1 MAIVKPSAPKIHPQ
15 ITLQPKPKIIK
26 APRK

>member
-1 MAIVKPSAPKIHPQ
+1 MAIVKPSKPKVHRQ
-15 ITLQPKPKIIK
+15 VTLQPKPKIIK